1 MAHSSKN
8 IRLAFF
14 SKPHAANTGSATMK
28 QKSSSTSGHH
38 ANVPGLFSRTRCT
51 YTAQH
56 ANRLPAIHGR
66 FGRHATHIPLTMN
79 SLRASSTFMPPGTG
93 HCSVCLALEPAV
105 RSIIIMWYQKTCGG
119 ERSLPVPGCARN
131 PNLSR
136 NTVTTQGTAFSK
148 MCVTRH
154 PSLMYSQPSSTGV
167 FTPGKSTGLSRRSMN
182 PKDISEHPR
191 CTLGT
196 CNVS

>member
-1 MAHSSKN
+1 
-8 IRLAFF
+8 
-14 SKPHAANTGSATMK
+14 
-28 QKSSSTSGHH
+28 
-38 ANVPGLFSRTRCT
+38 
-51 YTAQH
+51 
-56 ANRLPAIHGR
+56 
-66 FGRHATHIPLTMN
+66 
-79 SLRASSTFMPPGTG
+79 
-93 HCSVCLALEPAV
+93 
-105 RSIIIMWYQKTCGG
+105 MWYQKTCGG
-119 ERSLPVPGCARN
+119 ERSLLVPGCARN

-148 MCVTRH
+148 MCVTRQ